1 MDEFN
6 GQNAV
11 NLPPQP
17 GEALPEGEF
26 IPSLGIDDELL
37 RMDGA
42 LDLEQFQV
50 VRREFFAHLQE
61 PSVTFN
67 NCKFYVN
74 AACLRKFPTADFVQ
88 VLVNQETKI
97 LALRPCHEGDRD
109 SFMWCSMSKGKR
121 VPRQTTGKVFSA
133 KMFSLMNW
141 NPDYRYKMLGKVV
154 YAKGEYLIVFDL
166 TATEVYQKTF
176 REGEKPKVSRTPVFP
191 AEWQEQFGM
200 PLKEHQQSL
209 QINIFDGYA
218 VFAIKDQTKG
228 DSEAQPQAT
237 PGQLAIGTE
246 QEGFTNG

>member
-1 MDEFN
+1 MDEWN
-6 GQNAV
+6 ETNAV
-11 NLPPQP
+11 NVTSQP
-17 GEALPEGEF
+17 GDSLPEGEF
-26 IPSLGIDDELL
+26 TPSLGIDDELL
-37 RMDGA
+37 RMDGT
-42 LDLEQFQV
+42 LDLEHFQV

-74 AACLRKFPTADFVQ
+74 TACLRKFPTADYVQ

-109 SFMWCSMSKGKR
+109 SFLWCSMSKGKR
-121 VPRQTTGKVFSA
+121 VPRQTTGKLFSA

-141 NPDYRYKMLGKVV
+141 NPDFRYKMLGKVV

-176 REGEKPKVSRTPVFP
+176 KDGEKPQSSRTPVFP
-191 AEWQEQFGM
+191 AEWQHQFGM

-218 VFAIKDQTKG
+218 VFAIKDQSK
-228 DSEAQPQAT
+228 EAQAT
-237 PGQLAIGTE
+237 QSQETHGQLALGTQ
-246 QEGFTNG
+246 QEGSTNG

>member
-37 RMDGA
+37 RMDGT

-121 VPRQTTGKVFSA
+121 VPRQTTGKLFSA

-176 REGEKPKVSRTPVFP
+176 REGESPKYHGPPCFLLSGRSNLACLSKSTSNRF
-191 AEWQEQFGM
+191 
-200 PLKEHQQSL
+200 KSISL
-209 QINIFDGYA
+209 M
-218 VFAIKDQTKG
+218 
-228 DSEAQPQAT
+228 AT
-237 PGQLAIGTE
+237 PFLQSRIRQKVIRKL
-246 QEGFTNG
+246 NLRPRLVNSL